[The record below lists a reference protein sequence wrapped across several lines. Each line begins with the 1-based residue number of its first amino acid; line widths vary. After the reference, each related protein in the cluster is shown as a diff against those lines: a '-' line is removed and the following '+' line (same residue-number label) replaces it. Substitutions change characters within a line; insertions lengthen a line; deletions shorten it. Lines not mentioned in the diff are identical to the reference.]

1 MGEGYKQYEPK
12 VLKKIQQEE
21 LKVLKEFI
29 RICDKYDINY
39 FGVFG
44 TVIGTVRHQG
54 FIPWD
59 DDMDFGMLRD
69 DYEKFKKVAPGEFG
83 DRFGLAGPDCDQ
95 KYYNFVSKMYKKN
108 TRFVTNYD
116 HGNFEMG
123 INIDIFVFDDLAM
136 NRKARNKQMK
146 KALFLRKLYMTKNV
160 NFYTSSV
167 FTKENLMG
175 RIACGL
181 MHYAWKVLPVT
192 NEWLAKKWKE
202 NATRYHGTSKVVTQ
216 FNDTMIWESRISID
230 DLFPLVELPF
240 EDIKIKVP
248 KNYDKILRELY
259 GDYMQLPPKE
269 KRQNHYP
276 YILQFEG
283 EKEVYGT
290 SV

>member
-1 MGEGYKQYEPK
+1 MGEGYKQYEPE

-44 TVIGTVRHQG
+44 TVIGTVRHHG

-69 DYEKFKKVAPGEFG
+69 DYEKFKKVAPEEFG
-83 DRFGLAGPDCDQ
+83 DRYGLAGPDCNQ

-108 TRFVTNYD
+108 TRFATNYD

-167 FTKENLMG
+167 FTKGNLMG

-216 FNDTMIWESRISID
+216 FNDTMIWESRISMD

>member
-1 MGEGYKQYEPK
+1 
-12 VLKKIQQEE
+12 
-21 LKVLKEFI
+21 
-29 RICDKYDINY
+29 
-39 FGVFG
+39 
-44 TVIGTVRHQG
+44 
-54 FIPWD
+54 
-59 DDMDFGMLRD
+59 
-69 DYEKFKKVAPGEFG
+69 
-83 DRFGLAGPDCDQ
+83 
-95 KYYNFVSKMYKKN
+95 MYKKN

-167 FTKENLMG
+167 FTKGNLMG